1 MKRLVVSLGLI
12 VFLFCLVPIAKAL
25 TGNEILQ
32 KVDEIATA
40 PKDRTAITE
49 TILIDKNG
57 NQKKRVSILMQKGDS
72 MRIIKFLEPP
82 SDRGVGFL
90 SIKNPEGGDE
100 IMYLYMPDFK
110 KERRIASHVKQ
121 GQFMGSDFSYDD
133 TATLRLSDDYN
144 AELLREE
151 GNYYVLKLTPKPGVE
166 KEYSYVL
173 NWVTKDNFLA
183 DKAELYDK
191 NGRLYKI
198 QTNTGWKK
206 YGEYWQ
212 PERMEMKNVR
222 DNHTTIMIFKE
233 VKFDQNLSDELFTVR
248 NLKRPPE

>member
-1 MKRLVVSLGLI
+1 MKKLSTLFLSIVLVLGISYAAL
-12 VFLFCLVPIAKAL
+12 AL
-25 TGNEILQ
+25 TGDEILT
-32 KVDEIATA
+32 KVDEIANA
-40 PKDRTAITE
+40 PKDRTIIGE
-49 TILIDKNG
+49 TLLIDKNG
-57 NQKKRVSILMQKGDS
+57 NQKKRVSVLMQKGDEK
-72 MRIIKFLEPP
+72 RLIKFLEPP

-90 SIKNPEGGDE
+90 SLQNPGGEE
-100 IMYLYMPDFK
+100 IMYLYLPEFK

-144 AELLREE
+144 AEIARED
-151 GNYYVLKLTPKPGVE
+151 GNYYVLKLVPKPTLD

-173 NWVTKDNFLA
+173 TWVTKDNFLA
-183 DKAELYDK
+183 DKAEFYDK
-191 NGRLYKI
+191 SGRLLKV
-198 QTNTGWKK
+198 QTNSGWKK

-212 PERMEMKNVR
+212 PERMEMKNVQ
-222 DNHTTIMIFKE
+222 DNHSTIMVFRD